1 MKKISWKKGSTF
13 LISLIFAVIV
23 SLGAVSL
30 VTLQLNFHNI
40 TTKNLNRINAL
51 YNAESGIQLAMHELR
66 HKNSADRFKTI
77 LDGATISNWTIDGTK
92 YEITLEGITYS
103 IKCTSMPTN

>member
-1 MKKISWKKGSTF
+1 MNTFSYKKGSTF
-13 LISLIFAVIV
+13 LISLIFAIIV

-40 TTKNLNRINAL
+40 TSKNLNRINAL
-51 YNAESGIQLAMHELR
+51 YNAESGIQLALHELR
-66 HKNSADRFKTI
+66 HKNSSVRFKTI
-77 LDGATISNWTIDGTK
+77 QDGATVSNWTITGTT
-92 YEITLEGITYS
+92 YEITLGGILYS